1 MVERTSEKTMAT
13 IMVVEEGI
21 GETDMVVTS
30 HTVEGSSHTTIILT
44 VCHTGTNQHGQM
56 LHISHMD
63 TITLELHLMRGEM
76 TKLERAGAMVPMG
89 MAATHGAISVYVAL
103 IA

>member
-1 MVERTSEKTMAT
+1 
-13 IMVVEEGI
+13 
-21 GETDMVVTS
+21 
-30 HTVEGSSHTTIILT
+30 
-44 VCHTGTNQHGQM
+44 M

-63 TITLELHLMRGEM
+63 TITLELHLMRGET

-89 MAATHGAISVYVAL
+89 MVATHGAISVDVAL